1 MLKPADNPPML
12 SPPAESVL
20 SLEGRWWVAHTRA
33 RNEKALAWDLVR
45 ESIGYFLPMKDRV
58 RHSGGRKRRVML
70 PLFTSY
76 FFLCGTPEDRYR
88 AMTTNRIS
96 HTITVAD
103 QERFVRELAFLEQ
116 ALQGQAKLDFY
127 PQVALGQTCRV
138 TAGPF
143 KGIEG
148 VVVRRSPRARVVL
161 QVGLIGQGAAM
172 EIDADLLEPT
182 DPMFPE
188 GAG

>member
-1 MLKPADNPPML
+1 MLPPQ
-12 SPPAESVL
+12 AERVAAL
-20 SLEGRWWVAHTRA
+20 QGRWWVAHTRA

-45 ESIGYFLPMKDRV
+45 ESVGYFLPMKERI
-58 RHSGGRKRRVML
+58 RHSGGRKRRVLM

-76 FFLCGTPEDRYR
+76 LFICGTPADRYR

-96 HTITVAD
+96 HTLPVDD
-103 QERFVRELAFLEQ
+103 QDRFVRELSFLEQ

-127 PQVALGQTCRV
+127 PQVAVGQTCRV

-148 VVVRRSPRARVVL
+148 VVVQRRRTARVVL
-161 QVGLIGQGAAM
+161 QVGLIGRGAAM
-172 EIDADLLEPT
+172 EVDADLLEPT
-182 DPMFPE
+182 DPLPE
-188 GAG
+188 GETS